1 MRNLAAVMCA
11 LFVAGLILGVATPA
25 MAGGKTHQV
34 KATVVAV
41 DAEHNQITIK
51 DETGAEK
58 TAPVMD
64 KAVEELK
71 NLKACDKVTLT
82 CKDNEAGEHEG
93 VTAIKKG

>member
-1 MRNLAAVMCA
+1 MRNLAAVVCA
-11 LFVAGLILGVATPA
+11 LVVAGLILGVATPA
-25 MAGGKTHQV
+25 MAAGKTHQV

-64 KAVEELK
+64 KAIEELK
-71 NLKACDKVTLT
+71 TVKAGDHVTLT
-82 CKDNEAGEHEG
+82 CKDNDKGEHEG
-93 VTAIKKG
+93 VTSIKKG

>member
-11 LFVAGLILGVATPA
+11 LFVAGLILGVSSPA
-25 MAGGKTHQV
+25 VAAGKTHQV
-34 KATVVAV
+34 KATVVSV
-41 DAEHNQITIK
+41 DLEHNQITIT
-51 DETGAEK
+51 DEKGEQK

-71 NLKACDKVTLT
+71 TVKAGDKVTLT
-82 CKDNEAGEHEG
+82 CQDNDKGEHEG